1 MTQQGPGNT
10 KLRFRDDPVK
20 VYQGFNIARQTAII
34 LASIILA
41 KSAMTTENIG
51 KYETLLYLGQFISLF
66 WVSGLSQAFIAIYP
80 KVADVEKKSF
90 ISSTFT
96 IFLGLAFVSSLIL
109 IAGRPL
115 LLPFLIES
123 RTIDGFYWFC
133 LYSML
138 NIPSMLIPSLL
149 MLKGNSRELLRFSVF
164 YAVGYTLVFA
174 LNMAFGGRLINL
186 LILLNVFSFALL
198 VMSGA
203 MSLSLD
209 LRSYRL
215 KWVKRLFLIG
225 SPLVGYAIL
234 NGLAPLFDS
243 WLVQRFYTD
252 KAVFAIYKYGAREFP
267 LTVTLAIGLGTA
279 HVPLLGRNPTSGMDQ
294 IKQRS
299 QKLFPIVFITSA
311 LLILTSKYLFPI
323 VFNRDFTSSAAI
335 FNLYVLIIISRMI
348 YPHTIMMGLKRT
360 KALLYISIAE
370 VFIHITASLLLGL
383 KFGLVGIAGGAV
395 IAFTLERLLQ
405 VVYLKWKKGID
416 IGQYVLV
423 KPYVLY
429 SLIVIIAWLVTIYL

>member
-1 MTQQGPGNT
+1 MTQQGPGNA

-51 KYETLLYLGQFISLF
+51 IYETLLYLGQFISLF

-123 RTIDGFYWFC
+123 RTIDGFYLFC

-186 LILLNVFSFALL
+186 LILLNVFSLALL

-279 HVPLLGRNPTSGMDQ
+279 LVPLLGRNPTSGMEQ

-323 VFNRDFTSSAAI
+323 VFNRDFTSSAAV

-395 IAFTLERLLQ
+395 IAFTIERLLQ
-405 VVYLKWKKGID
+405 VVYLKWKKGIN
-416 IGQYVLV
+416 IGQYVMI

-429 SLIVIIAWLVTIYL
+429 SLIVIIAWLVTIF

>member
-279 HVPLLGRNPTSGMDQ
+279 LVPLLGRNPTSGMEQ